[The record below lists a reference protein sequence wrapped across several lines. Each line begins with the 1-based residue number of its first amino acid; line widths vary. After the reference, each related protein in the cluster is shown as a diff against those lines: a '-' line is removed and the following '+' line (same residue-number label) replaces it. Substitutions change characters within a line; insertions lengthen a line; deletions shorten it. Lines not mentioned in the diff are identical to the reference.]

1 MLSPS
6 QLQALKSRVS
16 NKPIWLNDE
25 IKEGEKTIVKEFFLK
40 KLQGRFFVG
49 FDEYDSR
56 YEEVVAL
63 HRKYL
68 RSDFEDL
75 ATAVEFVVQNTPI
88 TIEDLLRG

>member
-1 MLSPS
+1 MLDPS

-16 NKPIWLNDE
+16 NKPVWLNDE
-25 IKEGEKTIVKEFFLK
+25 IQEGERTIVKEFFLK
-40 KLQGRFFVG
+40 RLQGRFFIG

-63 HRKYL
+63 HRKYV
-68 RSDFEDL
+68 RSDFDDL
-75 ATAVEFVVQNTPI
+75 ATAVEFIVQNTPI